1 MRWDPEVFRVP
12 EGSMGFPDLLE
23 YLALK
28 DLPDPRGMRDL
39 LDPQDPLV

>member
-12 EGSMGFPDLLE
+12 EASMGFPDPLE

-28 DLPDPRGMRDL
+28 DLLDPRGMRDL